1 MQSKEIVILHKSA
14 IVQRGLNA
22 LLYVHQRS
30 ELKVVN
36 NYSDLRFLSEIKKSV
51 LFADAELD
59 LRLNDFRKKLLQN
72 ENIVIGVEMCG
83 IEREYVF
90 PFKNIVYVKDS
101 EITLFKKFDLIFKV
115 TAEEEESHTLTKREK
130 DILANVAKGLSS
142 QEIADK
148 LFISRH
154 TVVTHRKNICG
165 KLGIKTISGLTLY
178 ALVNKI
184 I

>member
-1 MQSKEIVILHKSA
+1 MQSKDIIILHKSA
-14 IVQRGLNA
+14 IVQKGLNA
-22 LLYVHQRS
+22 LLYVHQRCEIKS
-30 ELKVVN
+30 VSK
-36 NYSDLRFLSEIKKSV
+36 YSDLNFLLELKRSF

-59 LRLNDFRKKLLQN
+59 LRLYHLRKKLIQN
-72 ENIVIGVEMCG
+72 ENIVIGVKMSNDEK
-83 IEREYVF
+83 EYAF
-90 PFKNIVYVKDS
+90 PFNNFVCVKDS
-101 EITLFKKFDLIFKV
+101 EISLLNKFDEIFKV
-115 TAEEEESHTLTKREK
+115 TAAEEENQTLTKRER
-130 DILANVAKGLSS
+130 DILENVAKGLSS

-165 KLGIKTISGLTLY
+165 KLGIKTVSGLTLY